1 MKNSNEERMAHSTT
15 LDVEI
20 AIPFV
25 DRIRILF
32 GCPMYMSALVESR
45 WAGTHK
51 MQCTYLIDKLYKRV
65 LRRLYFWKTAANVNT
80 TPESE

>member
-1 MKNSNEERMAHSTT
+1 MKKTNEESLLNSTT

-32 GCPMYMSALVESR
+32 GCPMYMSTLVKSR
-45 WAGTHK
+45 WAGTHT

-65 LRRLYFWKTAANVNT
+65 LRRLHFWKTAANVNT